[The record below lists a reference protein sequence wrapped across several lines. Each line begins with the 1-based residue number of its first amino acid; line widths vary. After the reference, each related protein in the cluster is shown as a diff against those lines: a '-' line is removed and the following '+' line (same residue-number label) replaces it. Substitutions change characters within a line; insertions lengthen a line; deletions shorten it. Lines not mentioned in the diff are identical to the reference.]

1 MLRGGGWLRRSALA
15 AAVAAWGVAAARAET
30 VRSFVVVGDAIPQS
44 LTGRHGDP
52 ERGRVVVVSRQLGN
66 CLLCHRMPIPE
77 ERFQGN
83 LGPDLSGV
91 GARLSEGQIRL
102 RVVDASRLNPATIMP
117 PYHRV
122 EGLLRVMAAYQG
134 KPVLTA
140 EQVEDAVAF
149 LLTFR

>member
-1 MLRGGGWLRRSALA
+1 MRWAALA
-15 AAVAAWGVAAARAET
+15 AAVAASGVAAARAET
-30 VRSFVVVGDAIPQS
+30 VPTFLVVGDAIPRS

-52 ERGRVVVVSRQLGN
+52 ERGREVVVSRQLGN

-91 GARLSEGQIRL
+91 GGRLSEGQLRL

-117 PYHRV
+117 PYYRV
-122 EGLLRVMAAYQG
+122 EGLQRVMAAYRG

-149 LLTFR
+149 LLALR